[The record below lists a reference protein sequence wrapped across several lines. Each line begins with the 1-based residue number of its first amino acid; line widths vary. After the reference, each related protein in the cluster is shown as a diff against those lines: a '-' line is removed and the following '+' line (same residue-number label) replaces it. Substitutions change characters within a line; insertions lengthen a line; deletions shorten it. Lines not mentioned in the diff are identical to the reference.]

1 MKYNVH
7 RVELC
12 IELTRS
18 VAQRTHCVGNLQN
31 CWKYLKK
38 LWKLT
43 AAIRFAMYW
52 DVSNKINERT
62 CIIFLPALTHCLEAV
77 VRELHEMKQIS
88 VWFTFYFLHNVLGT
102 CDVDERTSWVLTD

>member
-38 LWKLT
+38 LWKL
-43 AAIRFAMYW
+43 
-52 DVSNKINERT
+52 
-62 CIIFLPALTHCLEAV
+62 
-77 VRELHEMKQIS
+77 
-88 VWFTFYFLHNVLGT
+88 
-102 CDVDERTSWVLTD
+102 